1 MLCCFSNKTTL
12 PILIFY
18 FLFIVKG
25 GHKLRK
31 SDTKVSGLTLPT
43 AQEVQDEKAASPEAL
58 AEATQLK

>member
-31 SDTKVSGLTLPT
+31 SDTKVSGPT
-43 AQEVQDEKAASPEAL
+43 AHEVQDEKAASPEAL